1 VRQVLKVADQQAQQ
15 VRTGEK
21 FSSRTQKVIIALVVL
36 LFIVNS
42 LVLAMLTGYLKLPH
56 KALPLE
62 IAKNAGNL
70 LVDYSQRVAR
80 DLNVEQNQAVRAA
93 LAKFKFELE
102 QASNPEQ
109 VAQVILRYGRETQ
122 DVILREQ
129 ENVRREEVLSFI
141 RQEPRLASM
150 LGEATITV
158 TRGEEKGLEIDDPS
172 KLLSPDTKAKMK
184 ASKSLALLEQVVE
197 VKVVD
202 GRASLVTP
210 ASVLERLKHA
220 EKEVEALRA
229 RLQEVK
235 AKTGLAPYSG
245 SGIII
250 RLYDAQGSVGMGEI
264 VHDYDVRDIVNELFS
279 AGATG
284 IAVNGQRIVTTSS
297 IRCAG
302 PVILVNQKPIAV
314 NPVTVY
320 ALGDP
325 EVLDSSLDLIRAQF
339 SASGVRLEVEQVTD
353 ITLPAHEESSVVG
366 G

>member
-1 VRQVLKVADQQAQQ
+1 MSQVPKVAEDITQRPREG
-15 VRTGEK
+15 V
-21 FSSRTQKVIIALVVL
+21 SSPALKILVVL
-36 LFIVNS
+36 VLLLFVVNGA
-42 LVLAMLTGYLKLPH
+42 VLAILTGYIKLPYQ
-56 KALPLE
+56 ALPLE
-62 IAKNAGNL
+62 AAKNAGML

-80 DLNVEQNQAVRAA
+80 DLGVEQNQAVRAA

-102 QASNPEQ
+102 QAANPEQ
-109 VAQVILRYGRETQ
+109 VAQVILRFGRETQ
-122 DVILREQ
+122 DITLREQ
-129 ENVRREEVLSFI
+129 ESLRREELLSII
-141 RQEPRLASM
+141 RQEPRLSSM

-158 TRGEEKGLEIDDPS
+158 TRSEEKGLEIDDPAR
-172 KLLSPDTKAKMK
+172 LLSPETKDKMK
-184 ASKSLALLEQVVE
+184 KSKALALLGQVVE

-210 ASVLERLKHA
+210 VSVLERLKHA

-235 AKTGLAPYSG
+235 TSAGLAPFSG
-245 SGIII
+245 SGIIV
-250 RLYDAQGSVGMGEI
+250 RLYDADESTGMGEI
-264 VHDYDVRDIVNELFS
+264 VHDFDVRDIVNELFS

-284 IAVNGQRIVTTSS
+284 VAVNSQRIVTNSS

-314 NPVTVY
+314 NPVTIY

-325 EVLDSSLDLIRAQF
+325 EVLDSSLDLVRAQF
-339 SASGVRLEVEQVTD
+339 KASGVRLETERATD
-353 ITLPAHEESSVVG
+353 ITLPAHEESSSVG